1 MGTVTFDC
9 YARGPQP
16 VPALF
21 YWSDMSTIVT
31 ENARR
36 LGIFCFYNAKGHAP
50 RYVHVFLEALM
61 PHLSELAVVV
71 NGATIVT
78 ENARRL
84 GIFCF
89 YNAKGHAPRYVHV
102 FLEALMPHLSE
113 LAVVV
118 NGALDDESRE
128 MFSEFASKI
137 IVKDNEGLDV
147 AAYRMGMLDYG
158 WDALEAFDEVI
169 CLNDTVMGP
178 VRPFAEMFETMDS
191 RDVDFWGITTYPAET
206 LNGEEI
212 PAHLQAYWHAYRRAL
227 VASPDFRQ
235 YWEHLEELCDYAEVT
250 REHEM
255 KFTARF
261 EGLGFTWDSYIDTG
275 KFAAL
280 TPYPMLYAP
289 MELLRDT
296 PCPVFKRRS
305 FFLDYDFYA
314 DQTVGQP
321 ALELYE
327 YVRDH
332 TDYDSDLIWDAVLPY
347 YNIGPVAKAM
357 HLNYVLPQGALNVRR
372 GAAPRAAFIFHIFF
386 LDMLDVTFD
395 ALSVLPEGVD
405 LFVTCAP
412 EKVDAIAEYANAH
425 SFSKRIEFV
434 PVQNRGRDVSALLVG
449 ACDVVLSRGYEVIG
463 FAHDKKSAQNQQSG
477 SHGSISQGFTYKLM
491 QNTLGSRDYVENI
504 LTLFA
509 DDPRLGLVCPP
520 PPFQGIYYPVTMPND
535 WGPNFEMTRELLQDR
550 LGIDVPL
557 DPRISTRSALGSC
570 YWFRVDALRPLFE
583 HRAPRPAHLHALRPG
598 LLLLVQGR
606 RAPAAVRA
614 RLGVRG
620 LPAGGPDG
628 RRWFHLPR
636 YRAGDRVHSAVAGVL
651 PRMGHDRPVRPH

>member
-1 MGTVTFDC
+1 
-9 YARGPQP
+9 
-16 VPALF
+16 
-21 YWSDMSTIVT
+21 MSFI
-31 ENARR
+31 AAGCAHR
-36 LGIFCFYNAKGHAP
+36 LGIFCFYNPKGHAP
-50 RYVHVFLEALM
+50 RYVRVL
-61 PHLSELAVVV
+61 
-71 NGATIVT
+71 
-78 ENARRL
+78 
-84 GIFCF
+84 
-89 YNAKGHAPRYVHV
+89 
-102 FLEALMPHLSE
+102 LEALMPHLSE

-128 MFSEFASKI
+128 MFSEYASRV

-147 AAYRMGMLDYG
+147 AAYRMGLLDYG
-158 WDALEAFDEVI
+158 WDALGAFDEVI
-169 CLNDTVMGP
+169 CFNDTVMGP
-178 VRPFAEMFETMDS
+178 VRPFAEMFDAMDA

-206 LNGEEI
+206 LDDEDI
-212 PAHLQAYWHAYRRAL
+212 PTHLQAYWHAYRRSL
-227 VASPDFRQ
+227 VSSKPFRE
-235 YWEHLEELCDYAEVT
+235 YWEGLHDLRDYAEVT

-261 EGLGFTWDSYIDTG
+261 EGLGFTWDSYIDPG
-275 KFAAL
+275 KFVAL

-296 PCPVFKRRS
+296 SCPVFKRRS
-305 FFLDYDFYA
+305 FFLDFDFYF
-314 DQTVGQP
+314 DQTAGQP
-321 ALELYE
+321 ALELFE

-347 YNIGPVAKAM
+347 YNIEHIARAL
-357 HLNYVLPQGALNVRR
+357 HLNYVLPSCTLNVRR
-372 GAAPRAAFIFHIFF
+372 GEAPRAAFIFQVQD

-412 EKVDAIAEYANAH
+412 EKVDAIAEYANAR
-425 SFSKRIEFV
+425 SFSKHIEFV

-463 FAHDKKSAQNQQSG
+463 FAHDKKSAQNQQNG

-583 HRAPRPAHLHALRPG
+583 HGWAYEDFLPEGQMGADGSISHAIERATGYIAQSQGYYPAWVMTDRYARIEVDSLFHSTDRLLSAMGPYRRGGTLVGICGELSARLRPFG
-598 LLLLVQGR
+598 MLKWRTHKFVS
-606 RAPAAVRA
+606 RAFRVITKPLPDSVRI
-614 RLGVRG
+614 RLK
-620 LPAGGPDG
+620 
-628 RRWFHLPR
+628 
-636 YRAGDRVHSAVAGVL
+636 RAGWKFVHSCYAL
-651 PRMGHDRPVRPH
+651 VRR

>member
-1 MGTVTFDC
+1 MDHC
-9 YARGPQP
+9 DSRGRN
-16 VPALF
+16 
-21 YWSDMSTIVT
+21 WSYMSFI
-31 ENARR
+31 AAGCAHR
-36 LGIFCFYNAKGHAP
+36 LGIFCFYNPKGHAP
-50 RYVHVFLEALM
+50 RYVRVL
-61 PHLSELAVVV
+61 
-71 NGATIVT
+71 
-78 ENARRL
+78 
-84 GIFCF
+84 
-89 YNAKGHAPRYVHV
+89 
-102 FLEALMPHLSE
+102 LEALMPHLSE

-128 MFSEFASKI
+128 MFSEYASRV

-147 AAYRMGMLDYG
+147 AAYRMGLLDYG
-158 WDALEAFDEVI
+158 WDALGAFDEVI
-169 CLNDTVMGP
+169 CFNDTVMGP
-178 VRPFAEMFETMDS
+178 VRPFAEMFDAMDA

-206 LNGEEI
+206 LDDEDI
-212 PAHLQAYWHAYRRAL
+212 PTHLQAYWHAYRRSL
-227 VASPDFRQ
+227 VSSKPFRE
-235 YWEHLEELCDYAEVT
+235 YWEGLHDLRDYAEVT

-261 EGLGFTWDSYIDTG
+261 EGLGFTWDSYIDPG
-275 KFAAL
+275 KFVAL

-296 PCPVFKRRS
+296 SCPVFKRRS
-305 FFLDYDFYA
+305 FFLDFDFYF
-314 DQTVGQP
+314 DQTAGQP
-321 ALELYE
+321 ALELFE

-347 YNIGPVAKAM
+347 YNIEHIARAL
-357 HLNYVLPQGALNVRR
+357 HLNYVLPSCTLNVRR
-372 GAAPRAAFIFHIFF
+372 GEAPRAAFIFQVQD

-412 EKVDAIAEYANAH
+412 EKVDAIAEYANAR
-425 SFSKRIEFV
+425 SFSKHIEFV

-463 FAHDKKSAQNQQSG
+463 FAHDKKSAQNQQNG

-583 HRAPRPAHLHALRPG
+583 HGWAYEDFLPEGQMGADGSISHAIERATGYIAQSQGYYPAWVMTDRYARIEVDSLFHSTDRLLSAMGPYRRGGTLVGICGELSARLRPFG
-598 LLLLVQGR
+598 MLKWRTHKFVS
-606 RAPAAVRA
+606 RAFRVITKPLPDSVRI
-614 RLGVRG
+614 RLK
-620 LPAGGPDG
+620 
-628 RRWFHLPR
+628 
-636 YRAGDRVHSAVAGVL
+636 RAGWKFVHSCYAL
-651 PRMGHDRPVRPH
+651 VRR

>member
-1 MGTVTFDC
+1 MDHC
-9 YARGPQP
+9 DSRGRN
-16 VPALF
+16 
-21 YWSDMSTIVT
+21 WSYMSFI
-31 ENARR
+31 AAGSAHR
-36 LGIFCFYNAKGHAP
+36 LGIFCFYNPKGHAP
-50 RYVHVFLEALM
+50 RYVRVL
-61 PHLSELAVVV
+61 
-71 NGATIVT
+71 
-78 ENARRL
+78 
-84 GIFCF
+84 
-89 YNAKGHAPRYVHV
+89 
-102 FLEALMPHLSE
+102 LEALMPHLSE

-128 MFSEFASKI
+128 MFSEYASRV

-147 AAYRMGMLDYG
+147 AAYRMGLLDYG
-158 WDALEAFDEVI
+158 WDALGAFDEVI
-169 CLNDTVMGP
+169 CFNDTVMGP
-178 VRPFAEMFETMDS
+178 VRPFAEMFDAMDA

-206 LNGEEI
+206 LDDEDI
-212 PAHLQAYWHAYRRAL
+212 PTHLQAYWHAYRRSL
-227 VASPDFRQ
+227 VSSKPFRE
-235 YWEHLEELCDYAEVT
+235 YWEGLHDLRDYAEVT

-261 EGLGFTWDSYIDTG
+261 EGLGFTWDSYIDPG
-275 KFAAL
+275 KFVAL

-296 PCPVFKRRS
+296 SCPVFKRRS
-305 FFLDYDFYA
+305 FFLDFDFYF
-314 DQTVGQP
+314 DQTAGQP
-321 ALELYE
+321 ALELFE

-347 YNIGPVAKAM
+347 YNIEQIARAL
-357 HLNYVLPQGALNVRR
+357 HLNYVLPSCTLNVRR
-372 GAAPRAAFIFHIFF
+372 GEAPRAAFIFQVQD

-412 EKVDAIAEYANAH
+412 EKADAIAEYANAR
-425 SFSKRIEFV
+425 SFSKHIEFV

-463 FAHDKKSAQNQQSG
+463 FAHDKKSARNQQNG

-583 HRAPRPAHLHALRPG
+583 HGWAYEDFLPEGQMGADGSISHAVERATGYIAQSQGYYPAWVMTDRYARIEVDSLFHSTDRLLSAMGPYWRGGTLVGICGELSARLRPFG
-598 LLLLVQGR
+598 MLKW
-606 RAPAAVRA
+606 RAHKFVSRAFRVITKPLPDSVRI
-614 RLGVRG
+614 RLK
-620 LPAGGPDG
+620 
-628 RRWFHLPR
+628 
-636 YRAGDRVHSAVAGVL
+636 RAGWKFVHSCYAL
-651 PRMGHDRPVRPH
+651 VRR

>member
-1 MGTVTFDC
+1 
-9 YARGPQP
+9 
-16 VPALF
+16 
-21 YWSDMSTIVT
+21 MSFI
-31 ENARR
+31 AAGCAHR
-36 LGIFCFYNAKGHAP
+36 LGIFCFYNPKGHAP
-50 RYVHVFLEALM
+50 RYVRVL
-61 PHLSELAVVV
+61 
-71 NGATIVT
+71 
-78 ENARRL
+78 
-84 GIFCF
+84 
-89 YNAKGHAPRYVHV
+89 
-102 FLEALMPHLSE
+102 LEALMPHLSE

-128 MFSEFASKI
+128 MFSEYASRV

-147 AAYRMGMLDYG
+147 AAYRMGLLDYG
-158 WDALEAFDEVI
+158 WDALGAFDEVI
-169 CLNDTVMGP
+169 CFNDTVMGP
-178 VRPFAEMFETMDS
+178 VRPFAEMFDAMDA

-206 LNGEEI
+206 LDDEDI
-212 PAHLQAYWHAYRRAL
+212 PTHLQAYWHAYRRRL
-227 VASPDFRQ
+227 VSSKPFRE
-235 YWEHLEELCDYAEVT
+235 YWEGLHDLRDYAEVT

-261 EGLGFTWDSYIDTG
+261 EGLGFTWDSYIDPV
-275 KFAAL
+275 KFVAL

-305 FFLDYDFYA
+305 FFLDFDFYF
-314 DQTVGQP
+314 DQTAGQP
-321 ALELYE
+321 ALELFE

-347 YNIGPVAKAM
+347 YNIEHIARAL
-357 HLNYVLPQGALNVRR
+357 HLNYVLPSSTLNVRR
-372 GAAPRAAFIFHIFF
+372 GEAPRAAFIFQVRD

-412 EKVDAIAEYANAH
+412 EKVDAIAEYANAR
-425 SFSKRIEFV
+425 SFSKHIEFV

-463 FAHDKKSAQNQQSG
+463 FSHDKKSAQNQQNG

-509 DDPRLGLVCPP
+509 DDPRLGLVCPPPPFQGIYYPVTMPNDWGPNFEMTRELLQDRLGIDVPLDPRISTLGLVCPP

-628 RRWFHLPR
+628 RRWLHLPR
-636 YRAGDRVHSAVAGVL
+636 HRAGDRVHSAVAGVL

>member
-1 MGTVTFDC
+1 MPSIATG
-9 YARGPQP
+9 
-16 VPALF
+16 
-21 YWSDMSTIVT
+21 S
-31 ENARR
+31 ARR

-50 RYVHVFLEALM
+50 RYVRVLLEALI

-71 NGATIVT
+71 NGAI
-78 ENARRL
+78 
-84 GIFCF
+84 
-89 YNAKGHAPRYVHV
+89 
-102 FLEALMPHLSE
+102 
-113 LAVVV
+113 
-118 NGALDDESRE
+118 DDETRA
-128 MFSEFASKI
+128 MFSEYAAKI

-158 WDALEAFDEVI
+158 WDALEAFDEVT
-169 CLNDTVMGP
+169 CFNDTIMGP
-178 VRPFAEMFETMDS
+178 VRPFAEMFETMDAC
-191 RDVDFWGITTYPAET
+191 DVDFWGITTYPGET

-212 PAHLQAYWHAYRRAL
+212 PTHLQAYWHTYRRSL
-227 VASPDFRQ
+227 VSSKPFRE
-235 YWEHLEELCDYAEVT
+235 YWEGLYDLRDYAEVT

-255 KFTARF
+255 KFTLHF
-261 EGLGFTWDSYIDTG
+261 EELGFTWSSYVNPEQL
-275 KFAAL
+275 AAL

-347 YNIGPVAKAM
+347 YNIANIARAM
-357 HLNYVLPQGALNVRR
+357 HLNYVLPCSALNARR
-372 GAAPRAAFIFHIFF
+372 GELPCAAFIFQAHD

-395 ALSVLPEGVD
+395 ALSALPEDVD

-412 EKVDAIAEYANAH
+412 GKIDPINEYAGAH
-425 SFSKRIEFV
+425 SFSRRIEFI

-449 ACDVVLSRGYEVIG
+449 ACDIVLSRGYEVIG
-463 FAHDKKSAQNQQSG
+463 FAHDKKSAQNQQNG

-509 DDPRLGLVCPP
+509 DNPRLGLACPP

-535 WGPNFEMTRELLQDR
+535 WGPNFEMTRGLLQDR
-550 LGIDVPL
+550 LGLDVPL

-583 HRAPRPAHLHALRPG
+583 CG
-598 LLLLVQGR
+598 WTYDDF
-606 RAPAAVRA
+606 
-614 RLGVRG
+614 
-620 LPAGGPDG
+620 LPEGQMGPDG
-628 RRWFHLPR
+628 SISHAIERATGYIAQSQGYYPAWVMTDRYARIEVDSLFHSTDRLLTAMGPYRRGGTLVGICGELSARLRPFGMLKWRTHKFVSKVFRVVAKPLPDSVR
-636 YRAGDRVHSAVAGVL
+636 IRLKRAGWKFVHSCYAL
-651 PRMGHDRPVRPH
+651 VRR

>member
-1 MGTVTFDC
+1 
-9 YARGPQP
+9 
-16 VPALF
+16 
-21 YWSDMSTIVT
+21 MSFI
-31 ENARR
+31 AAGCAHR
-36 LGIFCFYNAKGHAP
+36 LGIFCFYNPKGHAP
-50 RYVHVFLEALM
+50 RYVRVL
-61 PHLSELAVVV
+61 
-71 NGATIVT
+71 
-78 ENARRL
+78 
-84 GIFCF
+84 
-89 YNAKGHAPRYVHV
+89 
-102 FLEALMPHLSE
+102 LEALMPHLSE

-128 MFSEFASKI
+128 MFSEYASKI

-169 CLNDTVMGP
+169 CFNDTVMGP
-178 VRPFAEMFETMDS
+178 VRPFAEMFDAMDA

-206 LNGEEI
+206 LDDEDI
-212 PAHLQAYWHAYRRAL
+212 PTHLQAYWHAYRRSL
-227 VASPDFRQ
+227 VSSKPFRE
-235 YWEHLEELCDYAEVT
+235 YWEGLHDLRDYAEVT

-261 EGLGFTWDSYIDTG
+261 EGLGFTWDSYIDPG
-275 KFAAL
+275 KFVAL

-296 PCPVFKRRS
+296 SCPVFKRRS
-305 FFLDYDFYA
+305 FFLDFDFYF
-314 DQTVGQP
+314 DQTAGQP
-321 ALELYE
+321 ALELFE

-347 YNIGPVAKAM
+347 YNIEHIARAL
-357 HLNYVLPQGALNVRR
+357 HLNYVLPSCTLNVRR
-372 GAAPRAAFIFHIFF
+372 GEAPRAAFIFQVQD

-412 EKVDAIAEYANAH
+412 EKVDAIAEYANAR
-425 SFSKRIEFV
+425 SFSKHIEFV

-463 FAHDKKSAQNQQSG
+463 FAHDKKSAQNQQNG

-583 HRAPRPAHLHALRPG
+583 HGWAYEDFLPEGQMGADGSISHAIERATGYIAQSQGYYPAWVMTDRYARIEVDSLFHSTDRLLSAMGPYRRGGTLVGICGELSARLRPFG
-598 LLLLVQGR
+598 MLKWRTHKFVS
-606 RAPAAVRA
+606 RAFRVITKPLPDSVRI
-614 RLGVRG
+614 RLK
-620 LPAGGPDG
+620 
-628 RRWFHLPR
+628 
-636 YRAGDRVHSAVAGVL
+636 RAGWKFVHSCYAL
-651 PRMGHDRPVRPH
+651 VRR

>member
-1 MGTVTFDC
+1 MDRC
-9 YARGPQP
+9 DSRGHN
-16 VPALF
+16 
-21 YWSDMSTIVT
+21 WSYMSFI
-31 ENARR
+31 AAGCAHR
-36 LGIFCFYNAKGHAP
+36 LGIFCFYNPKGHAP
-50 RYVHVFLEALM
+50 RYVRVL
-61 PHLSELAVVV
+61 
-71 NGATIVT
+71 
-78 ENARRL
+78 
-84 GIFCF
+84 
-89 YNAKGHAPRYVHV
+89 
-102 FLEALMPHLSE
+102 LEALMPHLSE

-128 MFSEFASKI
+128 MFSEYASKI
-137 IVKDNEGLDV
+137 IVKDNDGLDV

-169 CLNDTVMGP
+169 CFNDTVMGP
-178 VRPFAEMFETMDS
+178 VRPFAEMFDAMDA
-191 RDVDFWGITTYPAET
+191 REVDFWGITTYPAESIDD
-206 LNGEEI
+206 EDI
-212 PAHLQAYWHAYRRAL
+212 PTHLQAYWHAYRSSL
-227 VASPDFRQ
+227 VSSKSFRE
-235 YWEHLEELCDYAEVT
+235 YWEGLYDLRDYAEVT

-261 EGLGFTWDSYIDTG
+261 EGLGFTWDSYIDSG

-305 FFLDYDFYA
+305 FFLDFDFYF
-314 DQTVGQP
+314 DQTAGQP
-321 ALELYE
+321 ALELFE

-347 YNIGPVAKAM
+347 YNIAHIARAL
-357 HLNYVLPQGALNVRR
+357 HLNYVLPSYTLNARR
-372 GAAPRAAFIFHIFF
+372 GEAPRAAFIFQVQD

-412 EKVDAIAEYANAH
+412 EKVDAIAEYANAR
-425 SFSKRIEFV
+425 SFSKHIEFV

-463 FAHDKKSAQNQQSG
+463 FAHDKKSAQNQQNG

-491 QNTLGSRDYVENI
+491 QNTLGSCDYVENI

-557 DPRISTRSALGSC
+557 DPRISTRSSLGSC

-583 HRAPRPAHLHALRPG
+583 HGWAYEDFLPEGQMGADGSISHAIERATGYIAQSQGYYPAWVMTDRYARIEVDSLFHSTDRLLSAMGPYRRGGTLVGICGELSARLRPFG
-598 LLLLVQGR
+598 MLKWRTHKFVS
-606 RAPAAVRA
+606 RAFRVITKPLPDSVRI
-614 RLGVRG
+614 RLK
-620 LPAGGPDG
+620 
-628 RRWFHLPR
+628 
-636 YRAGDRVHSAVAGVL
+636 RAGWKFVHSCYAL
-651 PRMGHDRPVRPH
+651 VRR